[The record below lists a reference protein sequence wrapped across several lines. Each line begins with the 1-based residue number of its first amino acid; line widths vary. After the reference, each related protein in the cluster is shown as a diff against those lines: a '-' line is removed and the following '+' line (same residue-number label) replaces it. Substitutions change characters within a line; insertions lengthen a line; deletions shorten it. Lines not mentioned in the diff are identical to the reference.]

1 MFFNKLTDTGQN
13 KTVIRM
19 QEAEDKA
26 QVLRQQFN

>member
-1 MFFNKLTDTGQN
+1 MPKLFAQS

-26 QVLRQQFN
+26 QVLRQQLNS